1 MKHLKIY
8 EGVIP
13 MDLYCIN
20 NDNCRNLY
28 FDQKYKIVRIYN
40 HIWSDDDIQES
51 NKPEDMCDVLDL
63 EESEKYPNDD
73 NILTTFY
80 LKRFISE
87 DEYELWKNMEKYNL

>member
-1 MKHLKIY
+1 
-8 EGVIP
+8 
-13 MDLYCIN
+13 
-20 NDNCRNLY
+20 
-28 FDQKYKIVRIYN
+28 
-40 HIWSDDDIQES
+40 
-51 NKPEDMCDVLDL
+51 MCDVLDL